1 MIMYRRATIISLL
14 AAGLVGGLALGRA
27 GVPAAWWWLVGA
39 VVAAWLLRRTRLALA
54 SWFIIVLVL
63 GLWRTAAWQEQNDR
77 FVALIG
83 QNVDLQGTIADDP
96 TAGDNRQMSYKLKSL
111 TLLDKTTGQTVGHL
125 PGTITIYS
133 YASAL
138 QRGYRLEVTG
148 TVKHGYGNALVSMSY
163 PRMTILDTKQSEL
176 EQWRQHFFAGMRTAL
191 PEPVSSF
198 GLGLLV
204 GIRAL
209 IPKNMQTELA
219 LVGLSHLVAVS
230 GYNLTIIVRAVERS
244 LGRFGRGI
252 TLNVN
257 LWLISGFLI
266 VTGASASIVRASLVS
281 VLSLVAGFYGRRF
294 PPLALI
300 LLTAAAT
307 GLYNPG
313 YLTDLG
319 WLLSYLAFFGVLIL
333 APAIEARLGHPKLVV
348 VRLFIESAAAQ
359 LLTLPL
365 ILYFFN
371 ELSIV
376 APITN
381 LIILPMVPLAMATS
395 FVAGIAGSL
404 LPIWCGWLAW
414 PAMLVLGFMT
424 NIIDAF
430 AALPW
435 AGTQA
440 HLSLIGMLA
449 VYGIIIALI
458 ILLNTTNRRAGRPTQ
473 APSNRRRLT
482 EVAVS

>member
-1 MIMYRRATIISLL
+1 MGRMVTLRRAALVSWLSIGLL
-14 AAGLVGGLALGRA
+14 AGIVLGRFGLEA
-27 GVPAAWWWLVGA
+27 SWWWPLVVLAVA
-39 VVAAWLLRRTRLALA
+39 VVMRHTRLALA
-54 SWFIIVLVL
+54 SWFLIVLVL
-63 GLWRTAAWQEQNDR
+63 GLWRTTEWTDQNAR
-77 FVALIG
+77 FTNLIG
-83 QNVDLQGTIADDP
+83 QKVTLIGTITDDP
-96 TAGDNRQMSYKLKSL
+96 TTSTNRQMSYKLGNL
-111 TLLDKTTGQTVGHL
+111 HQVGPNQTNL
-125 PGTITIYS
+125 PGTITVYS
-133 YASAL
+133 YTTPL
-138 QRGYRLEVTG
+138 QRGYQMEITG
-148 TVKHGYGNALVSMSY
+148 QVKAGYGNALVSMSY
-163 PRMTILDTKQSEL
+163 PQAVVLARDQGTL
-176 EQWRQHFFAGMRTAL
+176 ERWRQRFFAGMRTAL

-209 IPKNMQTELA
+209 IPKDMQTQLA

-244 LGRFGRGI
+244 FARFGRGI
-252 TLNVN
+252 TLVVN

-281 VLSLVAGFYGRRF
+281 GLSLLAGFYGRRF
-294 PPLALI
+294 SPLALI
-300 LLTAAAT
+300 LLTAAVTA
-307 GLYNPG
+307 GYNPG

-319 WLLSYLAFFGVLIL
+319 WLLSYLAFSGVLIL
-333 APAIEARLGHPKLVV
+333 APAIEVRLGHPRLMV

-365 ILYFFN
+365 ILYFFG

-404 LPIWCGWLAW
+404 MPVWCGWLAW

-424 NIIDAF
+424 KLIDAF

-435 AGTQA
+435 AGTTA
-440 HLSLIGMLA
+440 NLSLGGMLA
-449 VYGIIIALI
+449 VYAIIVGLI
-458 ILLNTTNRRAGRPTQ
+458 MIMVKSNRRTGRPLQ
-473 APSNRRRLT
+473 SPHPGRRLT